1 VKYTTLITFLK
12 KFIFPQGKIVQTQ
25 LKAGWNIV
33 AKTGL
38 EVIKAEL
45 KRSWSAVEAELER
58 S

>member
-45 KRSWSAVEAELER
+45 KRS
-58 S
+58 